1 MYQYKCIAEIEKIL
15 KEELENICDWF
26 VDNKPKLHTK
36 NNDKVNF
43 FSQVSEGLK
52 IFVN

>member
-26 VDNKPKLHTK
+26 VDNKPKLHIGDEKTK
-36 NNDKVNF
+36 SKN
-43 FSQVSEGLK
+43 
-52 IFVN
+52 